1 MADWAGPFHLPKFTK
16 EEFDERKRKYNEKY
30 GYTVTV
36 PAFKDIIHLFPFP
49 PMTEHETALWKARKY
64 EEIPPGRLEQIR
76 DEKARKKAKF
86 LAMMSSP
93 SPKILRSAG
102 AILTSLDDL
111 QDAVSTLA
119 CIGLITAAVIGGTT
133 AAVLAGPLGWVVGA
147 SALLNLVNPFSRL
160 RGRKKK
166 AYTGRAAK
174 KEAEKLTDKNPFS
187 KKARIKATGWWPHM
201 PPPEG
206 MTIRPGTVWPKG
218 WEPGD
223 KFPKGVKIAKGT
235 KIPWGKIKNFS
246 PTMGNAIE
254 ALQVTDNIWGYGVC
268 IGPIMGFV
276 QDVLSAKV
284 RMEMGQ
290 KVKIELAPGFFPEHL
305 GIANNALRA
314 ICVMQG
320 RPWKSDFMDETY
332 SFIAANLAQQVLA
345 PYLEE
350 YNPMVEID
358 DLAKYEIEAPR
369 PTDILILEII
379 EETGYTV
386 DEVCNW
392 PQNGERWI
400 SYGELAEKTAEQATE
415 NLRHYAEKNKNS
427 ALAFIAGQ
435 NAHDFALHSLAAW
448 EGEEQVEIE
457 YLSCS
462 RIIITILDN
471 GWCYPD
477 DIRMDQVRKFEDWC
491 YVHEYMGTVPGG
503 KEIWRYAE
511 MFCDFRWAT
520 SEDEYR

>member
-49 PMTEHETALWKARKY
+49 PMTEHETALWKAREY
-64 EEIPPGRLEQIR
+64 DEIPAGRLQQVR

-86 LAMMSSP
+86 LAMMASP
-93 SPKILRSAG
+93 SPKIARSAG
-102 AILTSLDDL
+102 AILTALDDL

-119 CIGLITAAVIGGTT
+119 CIGLITAAVVGGTT
-133 AAVLAGPLGWVVGA
+133 AALLTGPLGWVVGA
-147 SALLNLVNPFSRL
+147 SAALNLINPMSRMKGPKG
-160 RGRKKK
+160 RPYAGRKGKK
-166 AYTGRAAK
+166 DW
-174 KEAEKLTDKNPFS
+174 EAWCEKNPFT
-187 KKARIKATGWWPHM
+187 KKARSRVAKNITKF
-201 PPPEG
+201 
-206 MTIRPGTVWPKG
+206 VPK
-218 WEPGD
+218 
-223 KFPKGVKIAKGT
+223 
-235 KIPWGKIKNFS
+235 
-246 PTMGNAIE
+246 MGNFVE
-254 ALQVTDNIWGYGVC
+254 ALQVTDNIWGQGLC
-268 IGPIMGFV
+268 LGPIVGFV

-290 KVKIELAPGFFPEHL
+290 KVDIKMAPGWKPKHL
-305 GIANNALRA
+305 ATASNALRA
-314 ICVMQG
+314 VSVMHG
-320 RPWKSDFMDETY
+320 YPWKSYFMDETY

-345 PYLEE
+345 PYLDE
-350 YNPMVEID
+350 YNPMEEID

-379 EETGYTV
+379 EETGYIV

-400 SYGELAEKTAEQATE
+400 SYGELAEKTEKQATE
-415 NLRHYAEKNKNS
+415 NLRHYAEENKHS

-462 RIIITILDN
+462 RIIIIILDN

-491 YVHEYMGTVPGG
+491 YVHEYMGTVPSG

-511 MFCDFRWAT
+511 IFCDFRWAT

>member
-64 EEIPPGRLEQIR
+64 EEILPGRLEQIR

-86 LAMMSSP
+86 LAMMASP

-119 CIGLITAAVIGGTT
+119 CIGLITAAVVGGTT
-133 AAVLAGPLGWVVGA
+133 AAVLVGPLGWVVGA

-187 KKARIKATGWWPHM
+187 KKSRAKVAKRITKFM
-201 PPPEG
+201 PS
-206 MTIRPGTVWPKG
+206 I
-218 WEPGD
+218 
-223 KFPKGVKIAKGT
+223 
-235 KIPWGKIKNFS
+235 
-246 PTMGNAIE
+246 GNAVE
-254 ALQVTDNIWGYGVC
+254 ALQVTDNIWGIGLC

-284 RMEMGQ
+284 RMAMGQ
-290 KVKIELAPGFFPEHL
+290 KVKIEIAPGWKPKHL
-305 GIANNALRA
+305 ATASNALRA
-314 ICVMQG
+314 VSVMHG
-320 RPWKSDFMDETY
+320 YPWKSDFMDETY

-345 PYLEE
+345 PYLDE
-350 YNPMVEID
+350 YNPMEEID

-369 PTDILILEII
+369 PTDILTLEVIQ
-379 EETGYTV
+379 EAGYSV

-400 SYGELAEKTAEQATE
+400 SYGELAEKTEKQATE
-415 NLRHYAEKNKNS
+415 NLRHYAEENKNS

-448 EGEEQVEIE
+448 EGEDQVEIE

-462 RIIITILDN
+462 RIIIIILDN

-491 YVHEYMGTVPGG
+491 YVHEYMGTVPSG